1 MPVLSESTTSS
12 IPGLELP
19 YVFIGGSLLVIL
31 GVLISRKT
39 KSNRTSTM
47 PLPSIPEKA
56 SLPNQETTPSS
67 SPPPTIPQSHSAPFP
82 RPPQP
87 LPFTPPTL
95 SPAIFAA
102 PPGPGPLF
110 TDLPSSQGLN
120 ASYYQSYDDE
130 SYPPFTIS
138 PTTYSPPPFPEP
150 SALSN
155 PSHSSG
161 SPVSPLPRRRSY
173 TKTLS
178 NSSVSSS
185 GSSGSGSS
193 STSGSIVVTGE
204 ILQAEGWRR
213 HTRVFGGGVCKACEE
228 SERRMGG

>member
-39 KSNRTSTM
+39 KSNKTSTM

-56 SLPNQETTPSS
+56 SLPNQETTPSP
-67 SPPPTIPQSHSAPFP
+67 SPPPTIPQPHSAPFP

-110 TDLPSSQGLN
+110 IDLPSQGLN

-130 SYPPFTIS
+130 SYPPFTTS

-150 SALSN
+150 SALSQ
-155 PSHSSG
+155 PPTG

-178 NSSVSSS
+178 TSSVSSS